1 MKVRITPNG
10 DVEFDVS
17 NGEGQAALDLIR
29 AIQNQMRASTN
40 VVDEAPRTYFERLE
54 KLRQENFSIPEEPNN
69 GCLPEVIHTTPMSSR
84 LASLSR
90 TQRATYEALIEFD
103 SEDGVHVS
111 ALGTLLETSDG
122 AINHRLA
129 LLEHRGL
136 VTRVTRGHYR
146 AVQQ

>member
-29 AIQNQMRASTN
+29 AIQKSQAHT
-40 VVDEAPRTYFERLE
+40 VPIPEDVPQTYFEKLE
-54 KLRQENFSIPEEPNN
+54 NLRNNLAQEHAQEI
-69 GCLPEVIHTTPMSSR
+69 PEVIHTTPMSSR
-84 LASLSR
+84 MASLSR
-90 TQRATYEALIEFD
+90 SQRATYEALIEFD
-103 SEDGVHVS
+103 NEDGVHVS
-111 ALGTLLETSDG
+111 ALGTLLDTSDG
-122 AINHRLA
+122 AISHRLA

-136 VTRVTRGHYR
+136 VKRVSRGHYR